1 MSFNVLEELVREYY
15 EYKGCFVKTN
25 IRFDKLQA
33 GGYMPRRFP
42 RCGGYTRMQ

>member
-15 EYKGCFVKTN
+15 EYKGYFIKMN

-33 GGYMPRRFP
+33 GAYKGEIEILKNFYVMD
-42 RCGGYTRMQ
+42 